1 MSGGSVEF
9 SELTAFRDKLENLSK
24 NKKGE
29 SFSEAAVKELAA
41 RLLRKVKKRTPV
53 DTGELRRNWQVGNI
67 HIFGKYCVV
76 EVYNATEYAE
86 WVEFGHRRVIKVK
99 GTGEKRAVGWQPG
112 KFMLTISTKEIDNIK
127 DRLIRQRVEQKF
139 REVF

>member
-1 MSGGSVEF
+1 MSIRVDTSGLREF
-9 SELTAFRDKLENLSK
+9 KEKLE
-24 NKKGE
+24 
-29 SFSEAAVKELAA
+29 SFDEDALMKEIAGELAA

-67 HIFGKYCVV
+67 HMFGKYCVV

-99 GTGEKRAVGWQPG
+99 STGEKRAVGWQPG

>member
-1 MSGGSVEF
+1 MSIRVDTSGLR
-9 SELTAFRDKLENLSK
+9 ELKEKLE
-24 NKKGE
+24 
-29 SFSEAAVKELAA
+29 SFDEDALMKEIAGELAA

-67 HIFGKYCVV
+67 HMFGKYCVV

-99 GTGEKRAVGWQPG
+99 STGEKRAVGWQPG

>member
-1 MSGGSVEF
+1 MSIRVDTSGLREF
-9 SELTAFRDKLENLSK
+9 KEKLE
-24 NKKGE
+24 
-29 SFSEAAVKELAA
+29 SFDEDALMKEIAGELAA

-67 HIFGKYCVV
+67 HMFGKYCVV

-99 GTGEKRAVGWQPG
+99 GTGEKRAVGWQSG

>member
-1 MSGGSVEF
+1 MRIRVDTLGLREIK
-9 SELTAFRDKLENLSK
+9 EKLE
-24 NKKGE
+24 
-29 SFSEAAVKELAA
+29 SFDEDALMKEIAGELAA

-67 HIFGKYCVV
+67 HMFGKYCVV
-76 EVYNATEYAE
+76 EVYNATGYAE

>member
-1 MSGGSVEF
+1 MSIRVDTSGLREF
-9 SELTAFRDKLENLSK
+9 KEKLE
-24 NKKGE
+24 
-29 SFSEAAVKELAA
+29 SFDEDALMKEIAGELAA